1 MGLMSLLVRVMQA
14 WEAGSVVSVL
24 TRHLQASSP
33 IHCVTP
39 VLSSHPFHPLSLI
52 GTSCV
57 CVPAPPG
64 VFLPV
69 TNRHIKNLRQKSS
82 TSRERVCED
91 DSYVAIDVSSGPL
104 SFDPDV
110 VCESRRAEFARGTR
124 LEGGSFPSGKRRC

>member
-33 IHCVTP
+33 IQCVTP

-52 GTSCV
+52 GTGNKS
-57 CVPAPPG
+57 
-64 VFLPV
+64 L
-69 TNRHIKNLRQKSS
+69 IKNLRQKSS
-82 TSRERVCED
+82 TSPRSRERVCDD

-124 LEGGSFPSGKRRC
+124 LEGGSFPSGKRHC